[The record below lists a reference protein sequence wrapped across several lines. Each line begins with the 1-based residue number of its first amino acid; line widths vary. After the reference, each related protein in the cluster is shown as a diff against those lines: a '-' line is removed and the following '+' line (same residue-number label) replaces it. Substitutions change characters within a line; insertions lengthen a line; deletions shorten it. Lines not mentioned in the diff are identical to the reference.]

1 MPAIDANAFTIY
13 PFEGNPQAYLSYF
26 CNKPTYHYSTMH
38 KTLKI
43 FCGAVLLPYG
53 FAATAATQFLHTP
66 DAEWKLSP
74 VEEINLNEAV
84 ANGYDA
90 SGWVN
95 AVVPGTAFNAY
106 VVAGEEKDPNFG
118 DNIHQIDRKKYDR
131 SMAYRTQ
138 FSVPTNLDGKQLW
151 LNFNGINRRGT
162 VYLNGKQLGV
172 LDGFMHRGRFNI
184 TDIADRNGD
193 NTLVVVVDIPQQPL
207 ANQGS
212 PNYLSSAGWDW
223 MPYVPGLN
231 SGITDKVW
239 ISDSGD
245 ATIVDPWIRTA
256 KLTKSHD
263 SAELAMQ
270 VGVKNSSKEKKRFTV
285 KGTITPGDI
294 TFQKDVEVDPGYT
307 STVDFDK
314 RYYPQLAVRNPA
326 LWWPNGY
333 GDPNLYSCHIE
344 VLDGD
349 KLSEEKDVTFGIRK
363 YSYDKNDGVLHIKIN
378 DTPVFVKGGNW
389 GMSEYMLRARGQDD
403 YDTRIALHKEM
414 NFNMI
419 RNWLGSVT
427 DEEFYDACDRNGIMV
442 WDDFWIN
449 SNPNVPYDLNVFNNN
464 VIEKI
469 KRLRNHA
476 GIAVW
481 CGDNEAHPLQ
491 PIDDWMAT
499 GIAYFDGGDRM
510 YQPRSNAEG
519 LSGSGSW
526 GAFDPRHYFT
536 PYPNSY
542 AGSDGYGSW
551 GFRTE
556 IGTAVVPTYTSL
568 LKFMPED
575 HLWPIDEMWN
585 KHYFGQLA
593 FNADPDGYVRMVTE
607 NWGTP
612 SDAADFCK
620 KGQLLNYES
629 NKAMYEGWIDHMWDD
644 ASGIMTWMSQ
654 SAYPSMVWQTY
665 DYYFDPTG
673 AYWGCKSACE
683 PVHILWNPVTDA
695 VRVAN
700 TTSDGLHNLTAE
712 AKVYNLDGKEVKSY
726 SKIGKLNSPS
736 NTVKEAFVIDFNHER
751 DTISR
756 GKTVTASSTKEGSP
770 ADVADGNSSTRWA
783 AGSNHNEWIT
793 VDLGEKMKV
802 GGVRLNWE
810 TAYAKKYKVQ
820 VSDNGHWW
828 RDIVNVDDGTPGISE
843 FTFQE
848 ADARY
853 VRVQGVER
861 GTDWGYSL
869 WDFDVL
875 SPEKASEGLDDAH
888 FIRLR
893 LKDEKGNLISE
904 NNYWRGHDRKN
915 FQAINDMPKAT
926 LKVNDSMKIVD
937 GNAVITATITN
948 PRNARSAAFF
958 VHAQPVRNSDGER
971 LLPAIESDNYFTI
984 MPGETKTV
992 TYTFSPSLLDDKGYT
1007 MKVEAYNN

>member
-1 MPAIDANAFTIY
+1 M
-13 PFEGNPQAYLSYF
+13 
-26 CNKPTYHYSTMH
+26 NKA
-38 KTLKI
+38 LKI
-43 FCGAVLLPYG
+43 AFSLMLLPGG
-53 FAATAATQFLHTP
+53 FTAYSASQYLHTP
-66 DAEWKLSP
+66 DAQWKLCPADEVSLD
-74 VEEINLNEAV
+74 EIV
-84 ANGYDA
+84 DNGYDA
-90 SGWVN
+90 SAWVD
-95 AVVPGTAFNAY
+95 AIVPGTAFTAY
-106 VVAGEEKDPNFG
+106 VVAGKEQDPNFG
-118 DNIHQIDRKKYDR
+118 DNIYNVDRKKYDR
-131 SMAYRTQ
+131 SMAYRTN
-138 FSVPTNLDGKQLW
+138 FSVPQQLSGNRLW
-151 LNFNGINRRGT
+151 LNFDGINRRGT
-162 VYLNGKQLGV
+162 VYLNGRQLGV
-172 LDGFMHRGRFNI
+172 LDGFMHRGRFDV
-184 TDIADRNGD
+184 TDIARRDGD
-193 NTLVVVVDIPQQPL
+193 NTLVVIVDLPQQPL

-231 SGITDKVW
+231 SGLTDKVW

-256 KLTKSHD
+256 RLTPSHD
-263 SAELAMQ
+263 RAELT
-270 VGVKNSSKEKKRFTV
+270 VETGVKNSGKEKKRFTV

-294 TFQKDVEVDPGYT
+294 TFEKEVEVEPGYT
-307 STVDFDK
+307 ATVEFDK
-314 RYYPQLAVRNPA
+314 RYFPQLSIKNPD

-333 GDPNLYSCHIE
+333 GDPNLYNCHIE
-344 VLDGD
+344 VLADG
-349 KLSEEKDVTFGIRK
+349 KTSQEQDVTFGIRK

-389 GMSEYMLRARGQDD
+389 GMSEYMLRARGQED

-449 SNPNVPYDLNVFNNN
+449 SNPNIPYDLNAFNNN
-464 VIEKI
+464 VMEKI

-476 GIAVW
+476 AIAVW

-499 GIAYFDGGDRM
+499 DIAAFDGGDRM

-568 LKFMPED
+568 VKFMPDD
-575 HLWPIDEMWN
+575 HLWPIDDMWN
-585 KHYFGQLA
+585 KHFFGQLA
-593 FNADPDGYVRMVTE
+593 FNADPDGYVRMLTE
-607 NWGTP
+607 NWGEPT
-612 SDAADFCK
+612 DAADFCK

-683 PVHILWNPVTDA
+683 PVHIYWNPVSNA

-700 TTSDGLHNLTAE
+700 TTSDGRYDLTAE
-712 AKVYNLDGKEVKSY
+712 ARVYNLDGKEVKRYTKSA
-726 SKIGKLNSPS
+726 KVNSAS
-736 NTVKEAFVIDFNHER
+736 NKVTDAFTLDFNTDR
-751 DTISR
+751 DTISL
-756 GKTVTASSTKEGSP
+756 GKTVTASSTKEGQP
-770 ADVADGNSSTRWA
+770 GDVADGNSHTRWA
-783 AGSNHNEWIT
+783 AEKRPGEWIT
-793 VDLGEKMKV
+793 IDLGEKMKV

-810 TAYAKKYKVQ
+810 AAYAKKYKVQ
-820 VSDNGHWW
+820 VSENGHWW
-828 RDIVNVDDGTPGISE
+828 RDVVNEENGEPGIAE
-843 FTFQE
+843 YFFNE

-853 VRVQGVER
+853 VRMQGVEL
-861 GTDWGYSL
+861 GNDYGYSL
-869 WDFDVL
+869 WDFDVYGAQK
-875 SPEKASEGLDDAH
+875 PSEGLDDTH
-888 FIRLR
+888 FINLQ
-893 LKDEKGNLISE
+893 LKDNNGALISE

-915 FQAINDMPKAT
+915 FQAVNSMPKAN
-926 LKVNDSMKIVD
+926 LKVKDSMKIID
-937 GNAVITATITN
+937 GKAVITATITN
-948 PRNARSAAFF
+948 PRSARSAAFA

-971 LLPAIESDNYFTI
+971 LLPAIESDNYFTL
-984 MPGETKTV
+984 MPGQSKTV
-992 TYTFSPSLLDDKGYT
+992 TFTFSPSLLDDSGYT
-1007 MKVEAYNN
+1007 LKVEPYNN

>member
-1 MPAIDANAFTIY
+1 M
-13 PFEGNPQAYLSYF
+13 
-26 CNKPTYHYSTMH
+26 NKA
-38 KTLKI
+38 LKI
-43 FCGAVLLPYG
+43 AFSLMLLPGG
-53 FAATAATQFLHTP
+53 FTAYSATEYLHSPATQ
-66 DAEWKLSP
+66 WKICP
-74 VEEINLNEAV
+74 ADEVRIDEITK
-84 ANGYDA
+84 NGYDA
-90 SGWVN
+90 TGWVD
-95 AVVPGTAFNAY
+95 AVVPGTAFNSF
-106 VVAGEEKDPNFG
+106 VVAGMEKDPNFG
-118 DNIHQIDRKKYDR
+118 DNIHCVDRKKYDR
-131 SMAYRTQ
+131 SMAYRTN
-138 FSVPTNLDGKQLW
+138 FRIPGELSGNRLW
-151 LNFNGINRRGT
+151 LNFDGINRRGT
-162 VYLNGKQLGV
+162 VYLNGRQLGV
-172 LDGFMHRGRFNI
+172 LDGFMHRGRFDV
-184 TDIADRNGD
+184 TDIALRDGD

-231 SGITDKVW
+231 SGLTDKVW

-256 KLTKSHD
+256 KLTPSHD
-263 SAELAMQ
+263 RAELT
-270 VGVKNSSKEKKRFTV
+270 VETGVKNSGKEKKRFTV
-285 KGTITPGDI
+285 RGTITPGDI
-294 TFQKDVEVDPGYT
+294 TFEKDVEVEPGYT
-307 STVDFDK
+307 SVVEFDK
-314 RYYPQLAVRNPA
+314 RYYPQLTIKNPR

-333 GDPNLYSCHIE
+333 GEPNLYTCRIE
-344 VLDGD
+344 VLSDGEP
-349 KLSEEKDVTFGIRK
+349 SQEQEVTFGIRK

-389 GMSEYMLRARGQDD
+389 GMSEYMLRARGQED

-449 SNPNVPYDLNVFNNN
+449 SNPNVPYDLNTFNNN
-464 VIEKI
+464 VMEKI

-476 GIAVW
+476 AIAVW
-481 CGDNEAHPLQ
+481 CGDNEAHPQQ

-499 GIAYFDGGDRM
+499 DIAYFDGGDRM

-568 LKFMPED
+568 VKFMPED

-585 KHYFGQLA
+585 KHYFGQNA
-593 FNADPDGYVRMVTE
+593 FNADPDGYVRMLTE
-607 NWGTP
+607 NWGAP
-612 SDAADFCK
+612 ADAADFCK

-629 NKAMYEGWIDHMWDD
+629 NKAMYEGWIDHIWDD

-683 PVHILWNPVTDA
+683 PVHIYWNPVSNA
-695 VRVAN
+695 IRVAN
-700 TTSDGLHNLTAE
+700 TTADGRYDLTAE
-712 AKVYNLDGKEVKSY
+712 ARVYNLDGKEVKRYTKS
-726 SKIGKLNSPS
+726 GKLNSAP
-736 NTVKEAFVIDFNHER
+736 NKVTDAFTLDFNTDR
-751 DTISR
+751 DTISL
-756 GKTVTASSTKEGSP
+756 GKTVTASSTKEDQPG
-770 ADVADGNSSTRWA
+770 DVADGNSSTRWA
-783 AGSNHNEWIT
+783 AEKMAGEWIT
-793 VDLGEKMKV
+793 IDLGEKMKV

-810 TAYAKKYKVQ
+810 AAYAKKYKVQ
-820 VSDNGHWW
+820 VSGDGHWW
-828 RDIVNVDDGTPGISE
+828 RDVVNEVNGEPGIAE
-843 FTFQE
+843 YFFHE

-853 VRVQGVER
+853 VRMQGVEL
-861 GTDWGYSL
+861 GSGYGYSL
-869 WDFDVL
+869 WDFDVYG
-875 SPEKASEGLDDAH
+875 PEKPSEGLDDTH
-888 FIRLR
+888 FINLR
-893 LKDEKGNLISE
+893 LTDNNGTLISE

-915 FQAINDMPKAT
+915 FQAVNTMPKAT
-926 LKVNDSMKIVD
+926 LKVKNSMKIVD
-937 GNAVITATITN
+937 GKAVITAVITN
-948 PRNARSAAFF
+948 PRNARSAAFA

-971 LLPAIESDNYFTI
+971 LLPAIESDNYFTL
-984 MPGETKTV
+984 MPGQSKTV
-992 TYTFSPSLLDDKGYT
+992 TFTFSPSLLDDSGYT
-1007 MKVEAYNN
+1007 MNVEAYNK